1 MKIPSK
7 DAEIGSLRDGSSG
20 FSMENDARRR
30 LIFALDTVGDGID
43 RTVEWVERLREHVGL
58 FKVGKEAFT
67 YYGPEIVSRIREK
80 KGDVF
85 LDLKFHDIPNTV
97 AMASEAAAKLGVA
110 MFNLHAMG
118 GREMMEKAAQAVRRV
133 SLGTGLPPPIV
144 LAVTVL
150 TSLND
155 HDLSLL
161 GFQMTTSDLAVKLA
175 GIARDAGIDGVVA
188 SPRDIASIRN
198 VCGDNFVIV
207 TPGIRSGGETN
218 KDDQKR
224 VDSPR
229 NAIRNGADYLVVGRP
244 IKMAADPIQAADKI
258 VEEISQGL
266 RDRSGR

>member
-1 MKIPSK
+1 M
-7 DAEIGSLRDGSSG
+7 DHE
-20 FSMENDARRR
+20 ARRR

-43 RTVEWVERLREHVGL
+43 RTLEWVERLREHVGL

-67 YYGPEIVSRIREK
+67 YYGPEIVSRIRGK
-80 KGDVF
+80 KGNVF

-97 AMASEAAAKLGVA
+97 AMASEAAVKLGVA

-118 GREMMEKAAQAVRRV
+118 GKEMMEKAVQTVRRA

-155 HDLSLL
+155 SDLSLL
-161 GFQMTTSDLAVKLA
+161 GFQMTTSDLAVKLSR
-175 GIARDAGIDGVVA
+175 IARDAGIDGVVA
-188 SPRDIASIRN
+188 SPRDIAAIRN
-198 VCGDNFVIV
+198 VCGDDFAIV
-207 TPGIRSGGETN
+207 TPGIRSGEGIDR
-218 KDDQKR
+218 DDQKR

-229 NAIRNGADYLVVGRP
+229 NAIRSGADYLVVGRP
-244 IKMAADPIQAADKI
+244 IKTAADPIQAADRI

-266 RDRSGR
+266 KDRSGL